1 MKISAHPIWACKRGS
16 KTVFGGAK
24 FSPLCSFSWPIACI
38 LQDITLN
45 LFWIQSRS
53 LRQAVAWVDPESW
66 SWKSAKKCCNS
77 WFATWFRGFTLHSL
91 YAPWWNEWNLIWISL
106 LVKERRCI
114 SKCWYL
120 NERQLL
126 RKSLSTIY
134 LKRRLLFAWN
144 SHIQEA
150 SPNWVPRF
158 HYKVL
163 PLN

>member
-77 WFATWFRGFTLHSL
+77 WFATWFRGFTPKSL
-91 YAPWWNEWNLIWISL
+91 RRMMKWMKPNLNFIACQR
-106 LVKERRCI
+106 KTC
-114 SKCWYL
+114 CYL

-126 RKSLSTIY
+126 RKSLSRIY

>member
-77 WFATWFRGFTLHSL
+77 WFATWFRGFTPQSIR
-91 YAPWWNEWNLIWISL
+91 PMMKWMKPNLNFIACQRKKVHIKML
-106 LVKERRCI
+106 LPQWKATFTKKFVDNLPQKEIVVC
-114 SKCWYL
+114 
-120 NERQLL
+120 
-126 RKSLSTIY
+126 
-134 LKRRLLFAWN
+134 LK
-144 SHIQEA
+144 
-150 SPNWVPRF
+150 
-158 HYKVL
+158 L
-163 PLN
+163 PYSRGLTKLGA